1 MHYNVFM
8 EDQLTIRLPREL
20 NQALKQRALRMQRKP
35 SELVRMAVAEFLQ
48 VTSTDEAPAPRV
60 KDLIGSVSTGIPDL
74 ATNHRQHILNKLRR
88 GR

>member
-48 VTSTDEAPAPRV
+48 VSPTDEAPARRV
-60 KDLIGSVSTGIPDL
+60 KNLIGSLATAIPDL